1 MANKGAAMRLVGGA
15 GVAPMPALIGP
26 ARPPRTR
33 PFVRAG
39 PLGAAPLKPLF
50 LSERMWRVH
59 MRAYAAVCTCAYVHV
74 RVNITAGL
82 SVCRLTVG
90 SLMAPRSCPRPLHVE
105 RGPGARVTGT
115 RGARRSRPLHKRSRG
130 PRGRS
135 ITVDAEVRYR
145 QGREGVEGGKGRE
158 EREGTKGRDGRKERE
173 GG

>member
-1 MANKGAAMRLVGGA
+1 MRRIGGA

-26 ARPPRTR
+26 ARPPGRGLLFALGR
-33 PFVRAG
+33 S
-39 PLGAAPLKPLF
+39 GAAPLKPLF
-50 LSERMWRVH
+50 LSERIWRVH

-90 SLMAPRSCPRPLHVE
+90 SLMALRSCARPLHAE

-115 RGARRSRPLHKRSRG
+115 RGARRSRPLHQRSRG